1 MPSRRKAHQQVA
13 TFTPIKGLP
22 NSASITGVRALNGKL
37 VPTWKSFNAIEIQC
51 SDQTQIALTT
61 SGTQN
66 ISRL

>member
-1 MPSRRKAHQQVA
+1 
-13 TFTPIKGLP
+13 LP